1 MLFRLREFL
10 GKVSMQLGGS
20 RPTYIVPG
28 SLTGTFE
35 LLAGRLVGEVTD
47 EIDIKVSPIHILAT
61 RRGKTILRAPARRV
75 GTSNIYK
82 FDMPA
87 EGAFDAAELVSETV
101 QVVARSEAGASG
113 TLRLDGAAALELVR
127 EYFGAKIETICDIQ
141 FVEGGNSLEFTG
153 AGWSGVEAQS
163 TWTEDADSFVTLPAI
178 DEPGE
183 YALRLTSGAMV
194 SRPYC
199 IGQTVEAFL
208 NDTAIW
214 YQFIAHSHV
223 QFFEIKFDAKPFL
236 GQPLQF
242 RLHHPD
248 ALRLADH
255 DTGGDTRRLALS
267 VKRLALVRF
276 V

>member
-1 MLFRLREFL
+1 MPLRLQTLFR
-10 GKVSMQLGGS
+10 KIAGG
-20 RPTYIVPG
+20 RPAYVVPG

-47 EIDIKVSPIHILAT
+47 EIELKVSPIRVYVTRGGKMLLEAAT
-61 RRGKTILRAPARRV
+61 ARV
-75 GTSNIYK
+75 GASNSYR
-82 FDMPA
+82 FDLA
-87 EGAFDAAELVSETV
+87 IGDVFSAAELVSEKV
-101 QVVARSEAGASG
+101 QVAARSAAGASG

-127 EYFGAKIETICDIQ
+127 EYLGAKIETICDIH

-163 TWTEDADSFVTLPAI
+163 TWTEDDDSYLTLPAI
-178 DEPGE
+178 SEPGE
-183 YALRLTSGAMV
+183 YALRLTTGAMV
-194 SRPYC
+194 SHPVC
-199 IGQTVEAFL
+199 IGQTVEVFL
-208 NDTAIW
+208 NGAPIW
-214 YQFIAHSHV
+214 TQFIAHSHV
-223 QFFEIKFDAKPFL
+223 QFFEIKFAAAGFIGGTL
-236 GQPLQF
+236 EL

-255 DTGGDTRRLALS
+255 LADGDTRRLALS